1 MRSPMTA
8 ARTRWAA
15 ITAAALSAVIF
26 LHICPGAGWFS
37 RKHGTA
43 SA

>member
-1 MRSPMTA
+1 MTA
-8 ARTRWAA
+8 AR
-15 ITAAALSAVIF
+15 TAAALSAVTF
-26 LHICPGAGWFS
+26 LHICTGAGWFR